1 MDIAPAYL
9 DRIVS
14 DVKLARPLKIAVDCG
29 NGVAGAFAPELY
41 TRMGCTVVPLYCDV
55 DGTFPNHHPDPSQP
69 ANLRDLIARLG
80 QGDCDLGL
88 AFDGDGDRLGVV
100 TREGHVIYAD
110 RQLMLFAADLLERQ
124 PGATVIYDVKSTRN
138 LKPWIVQHGGVPL
151 LWKTGHSLIKGK
163 MKEIHAA
170 LAGEMS
176 GHTFF
181 GERWYGFDDG
191 LYAGARLLEIL
202 SRHANP
208 SAVLDGLPDALSTPE
223 LNVQCAEG
231 EAHALIDRMAATET
245 FPGSSEV
252 IRVDGLRVEYADGF
266 GLARAS
272 NTTPVIVLR
281 FEADN
286 AARPRAHP
294 ERFPRRPRPRQ
305 ARRRAPLLTM
315 ADAITLADIEAARA
329 RIAGGIYVSP
339 CVESIP
345 LSQLTGA
352 HVFCKLDYLQRTG
365 SFKERGARNAL
376 LLLNDEQRKRG
387 VIAASAGN
395 HAQGIAYHGSLLGIP
410 VTVVM
415 PKFAALIKVTNCR
428 HLGANVVLH
437 GADLGEARAR
447 AEEIARGQGLTFIH
461 PFDNANVMAG
471 QGTMA
476 LEILEQTP
484 DVEAIVVPVGGG
496 GLLAGIGTVFKALRP
511 QARVV
516 GVEPE
521 HAACLTAAR
530 AAGHPVPVTLSP
542 TLADGLA
549 VPLLGKLPFAVL
561 ERVVDQVVTV
571 DEAHIALAILRLIE
585 LEKSV
590 VEGGGAA
597 PLAAF
602 LSGKLDNLKGK
613 RVVLTLCGGNIDL
626 TMLGRVMEVGLVAD
640 GRLSRFTV
648 SISDRPGGLARL
660 AELIASTG
668 ASIQEILHDRAFSG
682 PDLTAVR
689 VVCVVETTGHAHV
702 RELHAALAAA
712 GMQVTDQ

>member
-1 MDIAPAYL
+1 M
-9 DRIVS
+9 
-14 DVKLARPLKIAVDCG
+14 
-29 NGVAGAFAPELY
+29 N
-41 TRMGCTVVPLYCDV
+41 
-55 DGTFPNHHPDPSQP
+55 
-69 ANLRDLIARLG
+69 
-80 QGDCDLGL
+80 
-88 AFDGDGDRLGVV
+88 
-100 TREGHVIYAD
+100 
-110 RQLMLFAADLLERQ
+110 
-124 PGATVIYDVKSTRN
+124 
-138 LKPWIVQHGGVPL
+138 
-151 LWKTGHSLIKGK
+151 
-163 MKEIHAA
+163 
-170 LAGEMS
+170 
-176 GHTFF
+176 
-181 GERWYGFDDG
+181 
-191 LYAGARLLEIL
+191 
-202 SRHANP
+202 
-208 SAVLDGLPDALSTPE
+208 
-223 LNVQCAEG
+223 
-231 EAHALIDRMAATET
+231 
-245 FPGSSEV
+245 
-252 IRVDGLRVEYADGF
+252 
-266 GLARAS
+266 
-272 NTTPVIVLR
+272 
-281 FEADN
+281 
-286 AARPRAHP
+286 
-294 ERFPRRPRPRQ
+294 
-305 ARRRAPLLTM
+305 APLS
-315 ADAITLADIEAARA
+315 LADIEAARE

-376 LLLNDEQRKRG
+376 LLLNDDQRKRG

-415 PKFAALIKVTNCR
+415 PQFAALIKVTNCR
-428 HLGANVVLH
+428 HLGANVILH
-437 GADLGEARAR
+437 GADLGESRAL
-447 AEEIARGQGLTFIH
+447 AEEIAKEKGLTFIH

-476 LEILEQTP
+476 LEILEQAP
-484 DVEAIVVPVGGG
+484 GVEAVVVPVGGG

-511 QARVV
+511 QATVV
-516 GVEPE
+516 GVEPD

-602 LSGKLDNLKGK
+602 LAGKLDNLKGK
-613 RVVLTLCGGNIDL
+613 QVVLTLCGGNIDL
-626 TMLGRVMEVGLVAD
+626 TMLGRVIEVGLVAD
-640 GRLSRFTV
+640 GRVSRFTV

-668 ASIQEILHDRAFSG
+668 ASIQEIVHDRAFSG

-712 GMQVTDQ
+712 GMQVGD